1 MYRISK
7 IWINE
12 TLRAVFRVRS
22 LIWVQNISFT
32 AFKKCCEIGY
42 NWIFQIITGY
52 YNWKFLISVLL
63 PLVVFFVLFFAF
75 CFCLFV
81 CLFVFTGAKDYT
93 STQFIDSS
101 WQLISPEV
109 LIIFSEFQNVIS
121 DPPLSPRESLWRIA
135 YEKRYATHP

>member
-1 MYRISK
+1 MKIENMLQRFSCISFLFKPLWEEPVYRISK

-22 LIWVQNISFT
+22 LIWVQNISFI

-63 PLVVFFVLFFAF
+63 PLVVFLF
-75 CFCLFV
+75 CFLFLFACLF
-81 CLFVFTGAKDYT
+81 
-93 STQFIDSS
+93 
-101 WQLISPEV
+101 
-109 LIIFSEFQNVIS
+109 
-121 DPPLSPRESLWRIA
+121 SLELKTIQVHNSLTVPGNSLALKFW
-135 YEKRYATHP
+135 